1 MTLLDYLAQLPG
13 NAWLFDVGRPIRKL
27 DKQQFAQFETLAKPY
42 PSPYLHHAWFAV
54 FVAQPTNPEQETL
67 WFLKW
72 PLDEQGYLVPA
83 VRDDLVNRLLALK
96 KHSVANDSALEDP
109 LKDNPFSFAP
119 DQYRLASLHAEIHQL
134 LHRPVSSYYS
144 DALAF
149 VQSPQPNTLWQHIGL
164 QGLADIAVRHD
175 ELNDVLARVIPDLP
189 EVPYLALA
197 QCLENQ
203 PLSHT
208 LQAAALKRLQRDMQE
223 NNSAALEASVRIIA
237 ASGPVTGRAQAWQI
251 LFARAQDDTGAMLAF
266 SRAACFDLNEQR
278 ELILPFLEKLARSG
292 GDFACFKRVMA
303 DLLFLPQLR
312 PVLLAALRS
321 PAASETLQL
330 AKQQLIPGA

>member
-27 DKQQFAQFETLAKPY
+27 DKTLFAQFEALAKPY

-72 PLDEQGYLVPA
+72 PLDEQGFLVPA

-96 KHSVANDSALEDP
+96 NQQVAADSALQDP

-134 LHRPVSSYYS
+134 LHRPLSSYYA

-149 VQSPQPNTLWQHIGL
+149 VQSPQPNGNWQHLGL
-164 QGLADIAVRHD
+164 QGLADIAVRHA
-175 ELNDVLARVIPDLP
+175 ELNDELAHVIPAMP
-189 EVPYLALA
+189 QVPYLALA

-203 PLSHT
+203 PLSHNI
-208 LQAAALKRLQRDMQE
+208 QAAALKRLQKDMQE

-237 ASGPVTGRAQAWQI
+237 ASHPATGRAQAWQL
-251 LFARAQDDTGAMLAF
+251 LFAREQDDAGTMLAF
-266 SRAACFDLNEQR
+266 SRAACFDLQEQR
-278 ELILPFLEKLARSG
+278 ELILPFLEKLARTG

-303 DLLFLPQLR
+303 DLLFLNALR

-321 PAASETLQL
+321 PAASEQLML